1 MVGEA
6 GTAESAVSMI
16 RALWADVAVLDV
28 RPPIRTPAADPRP
41 RIGSNQAS
49 SRESSVPLSIN

>member
-1 MVGEA
+1 
-6 GTAESAVSMI
+6 MI
-16 RALWADVAVLDV
+16 RALWADVSVLDV
-28 RPPIRTPAADPRP
+28 RPPIRRPGRTPAADPRP